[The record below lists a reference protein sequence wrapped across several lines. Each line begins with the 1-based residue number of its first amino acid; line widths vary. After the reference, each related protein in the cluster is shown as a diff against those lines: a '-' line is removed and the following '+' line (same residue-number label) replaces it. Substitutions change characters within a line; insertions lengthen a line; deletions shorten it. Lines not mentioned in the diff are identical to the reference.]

1 VRAAVVRVEDPLQWL
16 QHGRSGNG
24 DRPILV
30 AQATDPGWVLL
41 FPHAAGLLVERGS
54 ALSHVAIVAR
64 EVGLP
69 MVTELAG
76 ISGLLHDGDQVELD
90 GGSGQVRL
98 LRRAADGH

>member
-1 VRAAVVRVEDPLQWL
+1 
-16 QHGRSGNG
+16 
-24 DRPILV
+24 V

-76 ISGLLHDGDQVELD
+76 ISTRLADGDRIELD
-90 GGSGQVRL
+90 GGTGQVRL
-98 LRRAADGH
+98 LLRAGDGQ